1 MKIYDNKENKEK
13 TLGIIDKGGKMKNIV
28 EFEFMKKLMEK
39 CRLKVIVTRPDG
51 ETELDMGLRRMFG
64 IKEGLPRHQL
74 RRAENNKLYRFTDAF
89 YCRYI
94 FFLFPEDGR
103 AGVLGPYLTEELTQG
118 QIFELAESR
127 GIQGDK
133 IPLLEKYFGSIPVLS
148 DDSPIFIAVHTFAE
162 ALWGGADKYVSVD
175 INREVTSEAV
185 PFYNRDDFSEPLQ
198 TEWNIKNIELRYSYE
213 NRLMEAVEMGQLHV
227 VEQLLQGFSKMS
239 FESRS
244 KDPVRN
250 LKNYCIIM
258 NTLMRKSA
266 EKGGVHPL
274 YIDMLSSDFAKRI
287 ESVTTVRE
295 IGPLIEDIFKS
306 YCRYVRKYSTNK
318 YSPPV
323 QKAILHINAA
333 LNSNLSL
340 TSLAERLNVSRSY
353 LSDLFK
359 KETGETVTE
368 YTNKKRVKRA
378 THLLSTTKLQVQTVA
393 QHCGIPDVNY
403 FSKLFKKYTGK
414 TPNEY
419 RKEIRGSYIQGNT
432 L

>member
-1 MKIYDNKENKEK
+1 
-13 TLGIIDKGGKMKNIV
+13 
-28 EFEFMKKLMEK
+28 MEK
-39 CRLKVIVTRPDG
+39 VLYGNNPRVVSLTDETLAKADLATIEKNYRMLFNGVKGATLIITGNVDLETLK
-51 ETELDMGLRRMFG
+51 
-64 IKEGLPRHQL
+64 
-74 RRAENNKLYRFTDAF
+74 
-89 YCRYI
+89 
-94 FFLFPEDGR
+94 
-103 AGVLGPYLTEELTQG
+103 
-118 QIFELAESR
+118 
-127 GIQGDK
+127 
-133 IPLLEKYFGSIPVLS
+133 PLVEKYFGSIPVLS

-323 QKAILHINAA
+323 QKAILHINAD
-333 LNSNLSL
+333 LNGNLSL

-393 QHCGIPDVNY
+393 QHCGIQDINY
-403 FSKLFKKYTGK
+403 FSKIFKKYTLS
-414 TPNEY
+414 TPKEY
-419 RKEIRGSYIQGNT
+419 RKNILAQIDSRKET
-432 L
+432 

>member
-1 MKIYDNKENKEK
+1 
-13 TLGIIDKGGKMKNIV
+13 
-28 EFEFMKKLMEK
+28 
-39 CRLKVIVTRPDG
+39 
-51 ETELDMGLRRMFG
+51 
-64 IKEGLPRHQL
+64 
-74 RRAENNKLYRFTDAF
+74 
-89 YCRYI
+89 
-94 FFLFPEDGR
+94 
-103 AGVLGPYLTEELTQG
+103 
-118 QIFELAESR
+118 
-127 GIQGDK
+127 
-133 IPLLEKYFGSIPVLS
+133 
-148 DDSPIFIAVHTFAE
+148 
-162 ALWGGADKYVSVD
+162 
-175 INREVTSEAV
+175 
-185 PFYNRDDFSEPLQ
+185 
-198 TEWNIKNIELRYSYE
+198 
-213 NRLMEAVEMGQLHV
+213 
-227 VEQLLQGFSKMS
+227 
-239 FESRS
+239 
-244 KDPVRN
+244 
-250 LKNYCIIM
+250 M